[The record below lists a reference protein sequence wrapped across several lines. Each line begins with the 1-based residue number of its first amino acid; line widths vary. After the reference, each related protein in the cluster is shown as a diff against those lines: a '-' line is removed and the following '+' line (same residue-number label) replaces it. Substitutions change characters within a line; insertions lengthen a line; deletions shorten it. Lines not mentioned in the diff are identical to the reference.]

1 MIIKLLYKIKTC
13 EKRVKFEQRLP
24 GKHLVSCMEWKSSID
39 IADVLSWTRFLLLLD
54 LIIIIWVKTDEFHQD
69 NLIRSI
75 TWLQL
80 LPSLFLCLEVVCSRC
95 HNVIIV
101 SPFFREKKKI
111 FLRYLFMFLQYHII
125 NRKDRERLFDKT
137 NLTPN
142 CSELVSP

>member
-101 SPFFREKKKI
+101 SPFLEKRKKYFYDI
-111 FLRYLFMFLQYHII
+111 FLCFYNIISSTERIGKDYLIKPI
-125 NRKDRERLFDKT
+125 
-137 NLTPN
+137 
-142 CSELVSP
+142 